1 MIFISKPLA
10 IYFQFPLYSHLLLSR
25 NYGEKNGLKL
35 TSFTNVQG
43 TTDFQ
48 LVRSVEKTG
57 CRNTLMART
66 ETFCVLERL
75 GYIYID
81 LSAD

>member
-1 MIFISKPLA
+1 MGK
-10 IYFQFPLYSHLLLSR
+10 
-25 NYGEKNGLKL
+25 KNGLKL
-35 TSFTNVQG
+35 TSFTNVKG

-75 GYIYID
+75 GYI
-81 LSAD
+81 

>member
-1 MIFISKPLA
+1 MRK
-10 IYFQFPLYSHLLLSR
+10 
-25 NYGEKNGLKL
+25 KNGLKL

-57 CRNTLMART
+57 CRNTLTART

-75 GYIYID
+75 GCI
-81 LSAD
+81 